1 MLEQFISSFGQ
12 FLAGGV
18 AQTLYWCAAAAGS
31 VFFLAIL
38 FFSSSE
44 LPADSADISGD
55 GVPEHIDTGFDDF
68 QFLSLRSILA
78 FITMFGWTGVI
89 WGKNG
94 WIGFIAAFLIGLLA
108 MFLTALAIWL
118 MYKLQHSGNIAPG
131 DFIGKTGT
139 VYLSIPAKRSGS
151 GKVTVR
157 IAGST
162 AEISAEAEE
171 ELPTGTPVVIE
182 SQISESL
189 YLVRKS

>member
-1 MLEQFISSFGQ
+1 MLEQLISSVGQ
-12 FLAGGV
+12 FLAGGT

-38 FFSSSE
+38 IFSSSE
-44 LPADSADISGD
+44 LPADSADVTGD
-55 GVPEHIDTGFDDF
+55 GIPEHIDTGFDDF

-78 FITMFGWTGVI
+78 FLTMFGWTGVI
-89 WGKNG
+89 WGRNG
-94 WIGFIAAFLIGLLA
+94 WIGFLAALGIGFIA
-108 MFLTALAIWL
+108 MFLTALAVWL
-118 MYKLQHSGNIAPG
+118 MYKLQHSGNIDPK

-139 VYLSIPAKRSGS
+139 VYLSIPAKRSGN

-162 AEISAEAEE
+162 VEISAESEE

-182 SQISESL
+182 SRISDSL
-189 YLVRKS
+189 YLVRKQ